1 MNTNLGQPLYD
12 PITIE
17 VLYEQLE
24 DEDSPV
30 SEYIRSCTLN
40 FILKELAIPERK
52 TFLYLLNKD
61 DDPDPAFAYAEGKIK
76 DFDTRLQLHINDA
89 MVKLLE
95 TVH

>member
-1 MNTNLGQPLYD
+1 MNTNLGSPPYN

-24 DEDSPV
+24 DEESPV

-40 FILKELAIPERK
+40 FILKELEIPERQ
-52 TFLYLLNKD
+52 TFLHLLAGD
-61 DDPDPAFAYAEGKIK
+61 GDPDPAFAYAEGKIQ

-95 TVH
+95 TH